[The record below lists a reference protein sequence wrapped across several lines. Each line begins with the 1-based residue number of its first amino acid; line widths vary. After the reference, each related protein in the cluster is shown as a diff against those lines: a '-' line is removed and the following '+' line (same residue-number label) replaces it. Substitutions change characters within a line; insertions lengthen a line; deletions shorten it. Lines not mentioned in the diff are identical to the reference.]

1 MELTSRDRNNILLVL
16 LLGMVV
22 GLAFGLSFYAHFPEK
37 CDDVDSFGRLAAR
50 FAADLTF
57 GGSARRA
64 PAYPFLLGTVYRVFG
79 PYNHAALIAFQAL
92 CLSLLG
98 AGFYLFSKEA
108 YGSSHLALGTGLL
121 VILNPF
127 VIWYVPRIWI
137 ELVFTLLTS
146 VMVFAAYFALRYR
159 TPRSLVLFGLAT
171 GLSALCKA
179 VTLLFPLFLA
189 LSLVGLRMRP
199 SGPFSRFPMKK
210 LAGFL
215 LIPTAV
221 AALTISPWTI
231 RNRIVTGRWV
241 LVSTNLGVEYHR
253 GDYLARHNS
262 FLISRK
268 TLADTLGD
276 CVAEENRILRGL
288 GKDPALVSYLEK
300 DDVFRS
306 LMWEDIRSRPQ
317 QHVLNTLKQIPAFWY
332 TGNTWWTSLYIL
344 GQAAVFLALFGTAL
358 FHLRRR
364 RDLSVLVG
372 LFIVYMNLLHAGL
385 VAIARY
391 SLPLYP
397 LMTLVIAAW
406 WMDKRQRRR
415 GREAQEIIAE
425 DDRGMPSG

>member
-1 MELTSRDRNNILLVL
+1 MKLTSQDRNNILLVL
-16 LLGMVV
+16 LLGMAV
-22 GLAFGLSFYAHFPEK
+22 GLAFGLSFYARFPEK
-37 CDDVDSFGRLAAR
+37 CDDIDEFGLLAAR

-57 GGSARRA
+57 GGSVRRA
-64 PAYPFLLGTVYRVFG
+64 PVYPFLLSTIYLVFG
-79 PYNHAALIAFQAL
+79 PHNHTALIAFQAL
-92 CLSLLG
+92 CLSFLG
-98 AGFYLFSKEA
+98 AGFYLFSKKA
-108 YGSSHLALGTGLL
+108 YGSSQLALGTGFLI
-121 VILNPF
+121 ILNPF

-146 VMVFAAYFALRYR
+146 VMVFAAYLALRYR
-159 TPRSLVLFGLAT
+159 TPRTLIFFGLAT

-189 LSLVGLRMRP
+189 LSLVVLRTRP
-199 SGPFSRFPMKK
+199 SGPFSHFPMKK
-210 LAGFL
+210 IAGFL

-231 RNRIVTGRWV
+231 RNRIVTGRWI

-268 TLADTLGD
+268 TLVDTLGD
-276 CVAEENRILRGL
+276 CVAEENRLLQGL
-288 GKDPALVSYLEK
+288 GKDPALISGLEK
-300 DDVFRS
+300 EDVFRN
-306 LMWEDIRSRPQ
+306 LMWEDIRSGPQ
-317 QHVLNTLKQIPAFWY
+317 QHILKTLKQIPAFWY
-332 TGNTWWTSLYIL
+332 KGNAWWTSLYFL
-344 GQAAVFLALFGTAL
+344 GQSAVFLALFGTAL

-364 RDLSVLVG
+364 RELGVLVG
-372 LFIVYMNLLHAGL
+372 LFIVYMTLLHASL

-406 WMDKRQRRR
+406 WMDKRQRLRETREKGGSGDHRR
-415 GREAQEIIAE
+415 G
-425 DDRGMPSG
+425 